1 MPYSLAQKNLIDL
14 IETIIIYKLQLK
26 SREEIEAMLD
36 LKDLKQTKFYQEA
49 FEDGIEQGRAQ
60 GIEQGRTQ
68 GIEQGRAQ
76 GIEQGIQTQKLAM
89 ISILQELG
97 LSAQQIAQRL
107 ALSEEIVNQH
117 LEH

>member
-60 GIEQGRTQ
+60 GIEQG
-68 GIEQGRAQ
+68 
-76 GIEQGIQTQKLAM
+76 IQTQKLAM